1 MISFVADTEIFEEV
15 ISKLIPNAK
24 RSVWIGTSDLK
35 DLYIPMG
42 KRRAIPFLQ
51 VMSQMISDGIA
62 FRLIHAKE
70 PGPNFRADFDRFP
83 NLING
88 LERMLCPRIH
98 FKTVIVD
105 QRIAYLGSANLT
117 GAGMGAKASTT
128 RNFENGIV
136 TDDRTIVGKLIE
148 QFDMLWMGGNCDKCK
163 RKAVCTDRIEVD

>member
-1 MISFVADTEIFEEV
+1 MID
-15 ISKLIPNAK
+15 N
-24 RSVWIGTSDLK
+24 
-35 DLYIPMG
+35 
-42 KRRAIPFLQ
+42 
-51 VMSQMISDGIA
+51 GIA

-70 PGPNFRADFDRFP
+70 PGPNIRTDFDRFP

-98 FKTVIVD
+98 CKTVIVD

-136 TDDRTIVGKLIE
+136 TDDRSIVGKLIE
-148 QFDMLWMGGNCDKCK
+148 QFDTLWMGEHCDTCN
-163 RKAVCTDRIEVD
+163 RKAVCTDRIDVN